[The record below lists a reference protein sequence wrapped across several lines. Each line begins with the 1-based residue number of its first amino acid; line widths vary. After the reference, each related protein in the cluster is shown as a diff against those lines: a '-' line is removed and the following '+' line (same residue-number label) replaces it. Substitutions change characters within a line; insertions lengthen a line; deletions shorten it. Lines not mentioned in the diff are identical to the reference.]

1 MSIPKDKQD
10 TIDRYRARLREHGIS
25 PRALGWRP
33 GSQEI
38 RFRAFLKDA
47 PLSEAKS
54 LIDVGCGFGDLL
66 GELRAMGWK
75 GHYTGIDILP
85 EFIEVA
91 RGRNEAG
98 TSWVSG
104 DFQEL
109 LRDMKADIVFSSG
122 LFNHSTGP
130 AHLAFVERSLQA
142 MRESCDVFVAADFL
156 SATADRRDAE
166 LHFMP
171 SAELVRLVGPAKRFV
186 VDHSYMP
193 FEVMLKIW
201 IKDKNERDLPYFEA
215 PQT

>member
-1 MSIPKDKQD
+1 MVIGIVVFQRDNHD
-10 TIDRYRARLREHGIS
+10 TIDRYRARFRRHGIS

-33 GSQEI
+33 GSQEV
-38 RFRAFLKDA
+38 RFSAFLKDA

-98 TSWVSG
+98 ASWITG
-104 DFQEL
+104 DFQVIL
-109 LRDMKADIVFSSG
+109 SDMKADIVFSSG

-130 AHLAFVERSLQA
+130 AHLAFVERSLHA
-142 MRESCDVFVAADFL
+142 MRKNL
-156 SATADRRDAE
+156 R
-166 LHFMP
+166 HF
-171 SAELVRLVGPAKRFV
+171 SRCRF
-186 VDHSYMP
+186 
-193 FEVMLKIW
+193 F
-201 IKDKNERDLPYFEA
+201 
-215 PQT
+215 